1 MLDIVEVLKA
11 RESEFVSLRELVT
24 RIRLQQP
31 HVSESQIA
39 DFLYIENAN
48 GDLPEWVKQG
58 IAKSIESTDGGY
70 HDVELVALLKAI
82 RDEGYMPEVT
92 PKLHEPMLQVA
103 KSKVTE
109 PPMDFDD
116 DIPF

>member
-1 MLDIVEVLKA
+1 MLDIAEVLKA

-48 GDLPEWVKQG
+48 GDLPEWVKRG
-58 IAKSIESTDGGY
+58 IAGTIEPTDTDNNYDG
-70 HDVELVALLKAI
+70 DPDLISLLKAI

-92 PKLHEPMLQVA
+92 PPP
-103 KSKVTE
+103 E

-116 DIPF
+116 LIPF

>member
-1 MLDIVEVLKA
+1 MLDIAEVLKA

-24 RIRLQQP
+24 RIRLHQP

-39 DFLYIENAN
+39 DFLYIEEAN

-58 IAKSIESTDGGY
+58 IAGTIEPTDTDNNYDG
-70 HDVELVALLKAI
+70 DPSLISLLKAI
-82 RDEGYMPEVT
+82 REEGYMPEVT
-92 PKLHEPMLQVA
+92 PTLQAAQPVV
-103 KSKVTE
+103 SE

>member
-1 MLDIVEVLKA
+1 MIDIAEVLKA

-39 DFLYIENAN
+39 DYLYIENSN
-48 GDLPEWVKQG
+48 GDLPEWIKQG
-58 IAKSIESTDGGY
+58 IAGTIEPTYTDDDYDG
-70 HDVELVALLKAI
+70 DPSLTSLLRVI
-82 RDEGYMPEVT
+82 REEGYMPEVT
-92 PKLHEPMLQVA
+92 PAP
-103 KSKVTE
+103 E

>member
-1 MLDIVEVLKA
+1 MLDIAEVLKA

-24 RIRLQQP
+24 RIRLHQP

-39 DFLYIENAN
+39 DFLYIEEAN

-58 IAKSIESTDGGY
+58 IAGTIEPTYTDNNYDG
-70 HDVELVALLKAI
+70 DPSLISLLKAI
-82 RDEGYMPEVT
+82 REEGYMPEVT
-92 PKLHEPMLQVA
+92 PTIQAAPPVV
-103 KSKVTE
+103 SE

>member
-1 MLDIVEVLKA
+1 MLDIAEVLKA

-24 RIRLQQP
+24 RIRLHQP

-39 DFLYIENAN
+39 DFLYIEEAN

-58 IAKSIESTDGGY
+58 IAGTIEPTDTDNNYDG
-70 HDVELVALLKAI
+70 DPTLISLLKAI
-82 RDEGYMPEVT
+82 REEGYMPEVT
-92 PKLHEPMLQVA
+92 PMLQTAPPAV
-103 KSKVTE
+103 SE

>member
-1 MLDIVEVLKA
+1 MLDIAEVLKA
-11 RESEFVSLRELVT
+11 RESEFVSLRELIT

-31 HVSESQIA
+31 HVSESQVA
-39 DFLYIENAN
+39 NFLYIVNED

-58 IAKSIESTDGGY
+58 IAGTIELTDTDNNYDG
-70 HDVELVALLKAI
+70 DPSLISLLKAI
-82 RDEGYMPEVT
+82 REEGYMPEVT
-92 PKLHEPMLQVA
+92 PPP
-103 KSKVTE
+103 E

>member
-39 DFLYIENAN
+39 DFLYIQNDN

-58 IAKSIESTDGGY
+58 IAGTIEPTDTYNDFDG
-70 HDVELVALLKAI
+70 DPSLISLLKAI
-82 RDEGYMPEVT
+82 REEGYMPEVT
-92 PKLHEPMLQVA
+92 PPP
-103 KSKVTE
+103 E

>member
-1 MLDIVEVLKA
+1 MLDIAEVLKA

-24 RIRLQQP
+24 RIRLYQP

-39 DFLYIENAN
+39 DFLYIEEAN

-58 IAKSIESTDGGY
+58 IAGTIEPTDTDNNYDG
-70 HDVELVALLKAI
+70 DPTLISLLRVI
-82 RDEGYMPEVT
+82 REEGYMPEVT
-92 PKLHEPMLQVA
+92 PEIRTVPSAVSESSMN
-103 KSKVTE
+103 
-109 PPMDFDD
+109 FDD

>member
-1 MLDIVEVLKA
+1 MLDIAEVLKA

-24 RIRLQQP
+24 RIHLHQP
-31 HVSESQIA
+31 HVSETQIA
-39 DFLYIENAN
+39 DFLYIQESN

-58 IAKSIESTDGGY
+58 IAGTIEPTDTGNHYDG
-70 HDVELVALLKAI
+70 DPSLISLLKAI
-82 RDEGYMPEVT
+82 REEGYMPEVKPT
-92 PKLHEPMLQVA
+92 LQTAPPAV
-103 KSKVTE
+103 SQ

>member
-1 MLDIVEVLKA
+1 MLDIAEVLKA

-24 RIRLQQP
+24 RIRLHQP
-31 HVSESQIA
+31 HVSETQIA
-39 DFLYIENAN
+39 DFLYIEESN

-58 IAKSIESTDGGY
+58 IAGTIEPTYTDNHYDG
-70 HDVELVALLKAI
+70 DPSLISLLKAI
-82 RDEGYMPEVT
+82 REEGYMPEVA
-92 PKLHEPMLQVA
+92 PKIELARSTV
-103 KSKVTE
+103 SE

>member
-1 MLDIVEVLKA
+1 MLDIAEVLKA

-24 RIRLQQP
+24 RIRLHQP

-39 DFLYIENAN
+39 DFLYIEESN

-58 IAKSIESTDGGY
+58 IAGTIEPTYTDNHYDG
-70 HDVELVALLKAI
+70 DPSLISLLKAI
-82 RDEGYMPEVT
+82 REEGYMPEVT
-92 PKLHEPMLQVA
+92 PTLPTAPPTV
-103 KSKVTE
+103 SE